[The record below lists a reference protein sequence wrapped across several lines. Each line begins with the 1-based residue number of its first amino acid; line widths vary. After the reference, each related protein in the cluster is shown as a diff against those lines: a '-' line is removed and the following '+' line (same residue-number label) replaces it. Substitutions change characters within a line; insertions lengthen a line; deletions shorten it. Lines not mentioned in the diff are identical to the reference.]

1 VSTKTTS
8 SLPSESAAGNDVP
21 AVAPLYEEL
30 SERIDW
36 LIRLRWLAV
45 VGALVAIVLA
55 DWRLPGVLSLVPL
68 VGVVSFVALYNL
80 VFYLFSAEFRYFRG
94 RGAKLRSSPLFA
106 HVQISLDLISLTI
119 LLHYSGGVEN
129 PFALY
134 YVFHVVIAS
143 ILLPPVASFTYAG
156 LATLLYGGLVL
167 LEYAGLV
174 PHINLVGVVGPERYR
189 RETYLFAAIFAL
201 GTTLFFAVALASAIA
216 SQLRR
221 REQQL
226 LEAGIAA
233 ARRAEEMAELNAK
246 LRELDDFRNRFT
258 MMVTHELRAP
268 VAAIQSYIK
277 LILEGFVPPERERE
291 ILERAERRAWEQ
303 LSLIGDL
310 LELSKVKEKALEK
323 VPPLALAD
331 VLRSVVDLMRAPA
344 QQKDLLFSVEIA
356 PNLPRVSLPAEQA
369 KQVWTN
375 LISNAIKYTPPG
387 GTVVVSLTQNPNY
400 VMGTVRDTG
409 IGIAPKDME
418 HIFEEFFRTNEAKAM
433 EPHGTGLGLSLI
445 KRIVETYGGHV
456 WVESEVGK
464 GSNFTFVLP
473 KVGT

>member
-1 VSTKTTS
+1 MTNSRPPENQV
-8 SLPSESAAGNDVP
+8 GNEVP

-30 SERIDW
+30 SERVDW

-68 VGVVSFVALYNL
+68 VGIVSFVALYNL

-106 HVQISLDLISLTI
+106 HVQILLDLISLTI

-226 LEAGIAA
+226 LEAGITA
-233 ARRAEEMAELNAK
+233 ARRAEEMAELNVK

-258 MMVTHELRAP
+258 MLVTHELRAP

-310 LELSKVKEKALEK
+310 LELSKVQEKALEK
-323 VPPLALAD
+323 APPLDLGD
-331 VLRSVVDLMRAPA
+331 VLRSVVDMMRSPA
-344 QQKDLLFSVEIA
+344 QQKDLLLSVEMA
-356 PNLPRVSLPAEQA
+356 PDLPKVSLPAEQA

-387 GTVVVSLTQNPNY
+387 GIVVVSLTQNPNY
-400 VMGTVRDTG
+400 VLGTVRDTG
-409 IGIAPKDME
+409 IGIAPKDRE
-418 HIFEEFFRTNEAKAM
+418 HLFEEFFRTQEAKAM
-433 EPHGTGLGLSLI
+433 EAHGTGLGLSLV
-445 KRIVETYGGHV
+445 KRILESHGGRI

-464 GSNFTFVLP
+464 GSKFTFVLP

>member
-1 VSTKTTS
+1 VSTKTAS
-8 SLPSESAAGNDVP
+8 SLPSESAAGNEVP
-21 AVAPLYEEL
+21 AVASIYEEL

-45 VGALVAIVLA
+45 VGTLGAIVLA
-55 DWRLPGVLSLVPL
+55 DRRLPGVLPIAPL
-68 VGVVSFVALYNL
+68 VAVVGFIALYNL
-80 VFYLFSAEFRYFRG
+80 IFYLYSAEPRYFRG
-94 RGAKLRSSPLFA
+94 RLAKLRLSPLFA
-106 HVQISLDLISLTI
+106 HDIQILLDLISLTV

-143 ILLPPVASFTYAG
+143 ILLPPVASFAYAG
-156 LATLLYGGLVL
+156 LATLLYVVMVL
-167 LEYAGLV
+167 LEYAGLI
-174 PHINLVGVVGPERYR
+174 PHINLVGVVSPERYR
-189 RETYLFAAIFAL
+189 HETYIFAATFAL
-201 GTTLFFAVALASAIA
+201 GTTLFFAVALASTIA

-233 ARRAEEMAELNAK
+233 ARRAEEMTELNAK

-303 LSLIGDL
+303 LTLIGDL

-323 VPPLALAD
+323 APPLDLGD
-331 VLRSVVDLMRAPA
+331 VLRSVVELMRAPA
-344 QQKDLLFSVEIA
+344 QQKDLLFSVEMA
-356 PNLPRVSLPAEQA
+356 PDLPKVSLPAEQA

-387 GTVVVSLTQNPNY
+387 GSVVVALTQDQNS
-400 VMGTVRDTG
+400 VLGTVRDTG
-409 IGIAPKDME
+409 IGIAPKDRE
-418 HIFEEFFRTNEAKAM
+418 HLFEEFFRTQEAKAM
-433 EPHGTGLGLSLI
+433 EAHGTGLGLSLV
-445 KRIVETYGGHV
+445 KRIVESHGGRI
-456 WVESEVGK
+456 WVESELGK
-464 GSNFTFVLP
+464 GSKFTFALP
-473 KVGT
+473 KV

>member
-1 VSTKTTS
+1 MSTKTTS

-331 VLRSVVDLMRAPA
+331 VLRSVVELMRAPA

>member
-1 VSTKTTS
+1 MTNSR
-8 SLPSESAAGNDVP
+8 PPESADGNEVP
-21 AVAPLYEEL
+21 AVAPIYEEL

-45 VGALVAIVLA
+45 VGALGAIVLA

-106 HVQISLDLISLTI
+106 HVQILLDLLSLTV

-143 ILLPPVASFTYAG
+143 ILLPPAASFAYAG
-156 LATLLYGGLVL
+156 LAILLYGGMVL

-174 PHINLVGVVGPERYR
+174 PHINLVGVVGPDRYR
-189 RETYLFAAIFAL
+189 RETYLVANIFAL

-233 ARRAEEMAELNAK
+233 ARRAEEMAALNVK
-246 LRELDDFRNRFT
+246 LQELDDFRNRFT
-258 MMVTHELRAP
+258 MLVTHELRAP

-303 LSLIGDL
+303 LTLISDL

-323 VPPLALAD
+323 APPLDLGD
-331 VLRSVVDLMRAPA
+331 VLRSVVDMMRAPA
-344 QQKDLLFSVEIA
+344 QQKDLLFSVEMV
-356 PNLPRVSLPAEQA
+356 PDLPKVALPAEQA

-387 GTVVVSLTQNPNY
+387 GIVVVSLTQNPNY
-400 VMGTVRDTG
+400 VVGTVRDTG
-409 IGIAPKDME
+409 IGIAPKDMG
-418 HIFEEFFRTNEAKAM
+418 HIFAEFFRTTAAKAM
-433 EPHGTGLGLSLI
+433 EPQGTGLGLSLV
-445 KRIVETYGGHV
+445 KRILESYGGHI

-464 GSNFTFVLP
+464 GSKFTFVLP

>member
-1 VSTKTTS
+1 MTNSR
-8 SLPSESAAGNDVP
+8 PPESQVRDEVP
-21 AVAPLYEEL
+21 AVAPIYEEL
-30 SERIDW
+30 SERVDW

-45 VGALVAIVLA
+45 VGALGAIVLA
-55 DWRLPGVLSLVPL
+55 DRRLPGVLPIVPL
-68 VGVVSFVALYNL
+68 VAIVGFIALYNL
-80 VFYLFSAEFRYFRG
+80 IFYLYSAELRYFRG
-94 RGAKLRSSPLFA
+94 PGAKLRASPLFA
-106 HVQISLDLISLTI
+106 HVQILLDLTSLTI

-129 PFALY
+129 PFAMY

-143 ILLPPVASFTYAG
+143 ILLPPVASFAYAG
-156 LATLLYGGLVL
+156 LATLLYGGVAL

-174 PHINLVGVVGPERYR
+174 PHVNLVGLVGPDRYR
-189 RETYLFAAIFAL
+189 QETYLIAALFAL
-201 GTTLFFAVALASAIA
+201 GTTLFFAVALASTIA
-216 SQLRR
+216 SRLHR

-277 LILEGFVPPERERE
+277 LILEGLVPPERQRE

-323 VPPLALAD
+323 APPLDLAD
-331 VLRSVVDLMRAPA
+331 VLRSVVDMMRVPA
-344 QQKDLLFSVEIA
+344 EAKDLLLSVEMA
-356 PNLPRVSLPAEQA
+356 LNLPRVSLPVEQA

-387 GTVVVSLTQNPNY
+387 GSIVVSLMQDANN
-400 VMGTVRDTG
+400 VIGSVQDTG
-409 IGIAPKDME
+409 IGIAPKDKE
-418 HIFEEFFRTNEAKAM
+418 HLFEEFFRTTAAKAM
-433 EPHGTGLGLSLI
+433 EAHGTGLGLSLV
-445 KRIVETYGGHV
+445 KRIVESHGGRI

-464 GSNFTFVLP
+464 GSKFTFALP
-473 KVGT
+473 KV

>member
-1 VSTKTTS
+1 MSTETTS
-8 SLPSESAAGNDVP
+8 SLPPGGNEVP
-21 AVAPLYEEL
+21 AVAPIYEEL
-30 SERIDW
+30 SERVDW

-45 VGALVAIVLA
+45 VGTLGAIVLA
-55 DWRLPGVLSLVPL
+55 DWRLPGVLPMVPL
-68 VGVVSFVALYNL
+68 VGVVGFVALYNL

-106 HVQISLDLISLTI
+106 HIQISLDLVSLTM

-143 ILLPPVASFTYAG
+143 ILLPPAASFAYAG
-156 LATLLYGGLVL
+156 LAIVLYGGLVL

-174 PHINLVGVVGPERYR
+174 PHVNLVGVVGPDRYR
-189 RETYLFAAIFAL
+189 RETYLFAAVFAL
-201 GTTLFFAVALASAIA
+201 GTTLFFAVAMASTIA
-216 SQLRR
+216 SRLRR

-233 ARRAEEMAELNAK
+233 AHRAEEMAELNVK

-258 MMVTHELRAP
+258 MLVTHELRAP

-310 LELSKVKEKALEK
+310 LELSKVKEKALERA
-323 VPPLALAD
+323 PPLDLAD
-331 VLRSVVDLMRAPA
+331 VLQGVVELMRAPA
-344 QQKDLLFSVEIA
+344 QEKDLLFSVEIM
-356 PNLPRVSLPAEQA
+356 PDLPRVSLPAEQA

-387 GTVVVSLTQNPNY
+387 GIVVVSLTQNPNY
-400 VMGTVRDTG
+400 VVGTVRDTG
-409 IGIAPKDME
+409 IGIAPKDMG
-418 HIFEEFFRTNEAKAM
+418 HIFEEFFRTTAAKAM
-433 EPHGTGLGLSLI
+433 EPQGTGLGLSLV
-445 KRIVETYGGHV
+445 KRILESYGGRI

-464 GSNFTFVLP
+464 GSTFTFVLP
-473 KVGT
+473 KAGS

>member
-1 VSTKTTS
+1 
-8 SLPSESAAGNDVP
+8 LPPAGDEVP
-21 AVAPLYEEL
+21 AVAPI
-30 SERIDW
+30 SEALHEHIDW

-45 VGALVAIVLA
+45 VGTLGAIVLA
-55 DWRLPGVLSLVPL
+55 DRRLPGVLPIVPL
-68 VGVVSFVALYNL
+68 VAVVGFIALYNL
-80 VFYLFSAEFRYFRG
+80 IFYLYSAELRYFRG
-94 RGAKLRSSPLFA
+94 PGAKLRASPLFA
-106 HVQISLDLISLTI
+106 HVQILLDLTSLTI

-129 PFALY
+129 PFAMY

-143 ILLPPVASFTYAG
+143 ILLPPVASFAYAG
-156 LATLLYGGLVL
+156 LATLLYGGVAL
-167 LEYAGLV
+167 LEYAGLI
-174 PHINLVGVVGPERYR
+174 PHVNLVGLVGPDRYR
-189 RETYLFAAIFAL
+189 QETYLIAALFAL
-201 GTTLFFAVALASAIA
+201 GTTLFFAVALASTIA
-216 SQLRR
+216 SRLRR

-258 MMVTHELRAP
+258 MIVTHELRAP

-277 LILEGFVPPERERE
+277 LILEGFVPPEREQE

-303 LSLIGDL
+303 LSLISDL

-323 VPPLALAD
+323 APPLDLGD
-331 VLRSVVDLMRAPA
+331 VLRSVVELMRAPA
-344 QQKDLLFSVEIA
+344 QEKDLLFSVEMA
-356 PNLPRVSLPAEQA
+356 PDLPKVALPAEQA

-387 GTVVVSLTQNPNY
+387 GIVVVSLTQNPNY
-400 VMGTVRDTG
+400 VVGTVRDTG
-409 IGIAPKDME
+409 IGIAPKDRE
-418 HIFEEFFRTNEAKAM
+418 HIFEEFFRAQEAKAL
-433 EPHGTGLGLSLI
+433 EAHGTGLGLSLV
-445 KRIVETYGGHV
+445 KRILESYGGHI

-464 GSNFTFVLP
+464 GSTFTFVLP